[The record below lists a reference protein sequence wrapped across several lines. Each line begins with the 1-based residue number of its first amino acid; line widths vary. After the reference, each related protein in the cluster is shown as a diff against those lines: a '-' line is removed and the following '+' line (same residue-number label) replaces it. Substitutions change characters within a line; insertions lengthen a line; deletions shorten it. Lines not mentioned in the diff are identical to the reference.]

1 MKEKKLT
8 RQWWRHCHSCL
19 WFQTMVLVFSLF
31 SCGFLF
37 SSLFLLLLSLP
48 DGGAVVDG
56 GAAGVSSS
64 KQGGYA
70 MGSCCAG

>member
-1 MKEKKLT
+1 
-8 RQWWRHCHSCL
+8 
-19 WFQTMVLVFSLF
+19 MVLVFSLF